1 MLMFFHIVCR
11 SAAALVLLM
20 ATAATAQ
27 SARPVP
33 VRVAPDTYM
42 VQGVAALGSSAN
54 RNFISNAAFVVTR
67 DSVVVID
74 ALGSPVLAKEL
85 LEEIARITPK
95 PVSHVV
101 VTHYH
106 PDHVYGLQGFK
117 EAGATIPAVVLGATA
132 SVGYLSL
139 REQFMTEPVPALVM
153 LGFLLERQRQK
164 YRH

>member
-106 PDHVYGLQGFK
+106 ADHVYGLQVFK
-117 EAGATIPAVVLGATA
+117 DAGATILAHRDGKLYLNSDTA
-132 SVGYLSL
+132 
-139 REQFMTEPVPALVM
+139 
-153 LGFLLERQRQK
+153 
-164 YRH
+164 